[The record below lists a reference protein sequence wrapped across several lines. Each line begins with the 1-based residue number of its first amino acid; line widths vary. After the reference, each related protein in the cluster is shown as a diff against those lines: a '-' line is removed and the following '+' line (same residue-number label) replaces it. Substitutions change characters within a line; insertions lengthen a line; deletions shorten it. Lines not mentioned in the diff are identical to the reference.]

1 MIISD
6 ETLQQLAEYYCREA
20 GVRNLEKHI
29 EKICRKLALKE
40 CLNPTHQSVQV
51 VNLDMLE
58 ELVGKPI
65 FPNKTMYMEN
75 TPIGVVMGLA
85 WTSLGGTSLYIECQ
99 SIPNYKLVKDNKD
112 GNEKEENISGFKLT
126 GQLGDV
132 MKESANIAYSLSK
145 VILYQIYEDSKINK
159 DKYKSYTINPNYF
172 YTHFIHLHVPE
183 GATPKDGPSAGV
195 TLTTSMLSLALNIPV
210 KKGLCMTGEISLTG
224 KVLPVGG
231 IKEKSMAAA
240 RAGMVDVV
248 IPKDNER
255 DYEDVSEHVKEKVKF
270 HYASTYKDVFKLA
283 FPDFP
288 LSDNVLANIN

>member
-1 MIISD
+1 
-6 ETLQQLAEYYCREA
+6 
-20 GVRNLEKHI
+20 
-29 EKICRKLALKE
+29 
-40 CLNPTHQSVQV
+40 
-51 VNLDMLE
+51 MLE

-65 FPNKTMYMEN
+65 FPNKSMYMGD
-75 TPIGVVMGLA
+75 TPVGVVMGLA

-99 SIPNYKLVKDNKD
+99 SIPNYKLIRNNNKNNNKE
-112 GNEKEENISGFKLT
+112 NEEENISGFKIT

-132 MKESANIAYSLSK
+132 MKESVNIAYSLSK
-145 VILYQIYEDSKINK
+145 VILYQIYEDSKMNK
-159 DKYKSYTINPNYF
+159 DKYTNYKIDPYYF
-172 YTHFIHLHVPE
+172 NNHFIHLHVPE

-195 TLTTSMLSLALNIPV
+195 TLTTSMLSLALGLPV

-240 RAGMVDVV
+240 RAGMADVV

-255 DYEDVSEHVKEKVKF
+255 DYEDVSDHVKEKVKF

-288 LSDNVLANIN
+288 LANTVLANIN